1 MIRNSLSKM
10 FCKVKPGMCRLSM
23 NGIAVRTSSGDYK
36 TYDVATGQLV
46 NCADFVFDVGDEWFF
61 CIPTN
66 QLFKGDIIIANGSPA
81 AVIEIGDNQIKAF
94 RYEDSTI
101 VTIVPEHFVFLGNTY
116 FYSKIV
122 SLFGNMSGGMDMN
135 NIMSYMM
142 MSEMMKGSSGSGAD
156 NKMMPFMMMSMMGGH
171 NPFAN
176 IMGAM
181 NPSIQPAATNPA
193 PATAPIMTSA
203 IPVVPTAPT
212 VETSSTT
219 INEKGE

>member
-1 MIRNSLSKM
+1 MIRNSLNKM

-36 TYDVATGQLV
+36 TYDVTTGQLV

-66 QLFKGDIIIANGSPA
+66 QLFKGDIILANGSPA
-81 AVIEIGDNQIKAF
+81 AVIEVKDNLITAF

-101 VTIVPEHFVFLGNTY
+101 ITIVPEHFVFLGNTY

-122 SLFGNMSGGMDMN
+122 SLFGNMTGGMDMN

-142 MSEMMKGSSGSGAD
+142 MSEMMKGSSNGTSD

-181 NPSIQPAATNPA
+181 NPNIQPAVTNPTVPTTTAVA
-193 PATAPIMTSA
+193 PTI
-203 IPVVPTAPT
+203 PTAPA
-212 VETSSTT
+212 VEAPSMIST
-219 INEKGE
+219 NEKGE

>member
-1 MIRNSLSKM
+1 MIRNSLNKM

-23 NGIAVRTSSGDYK
+23 NGIAVKTSSGDYK

-66 QLFKGDIIIANGSPA
+66 QLFKGDIILVNNLPA
-81 AVIEIGDNQIKAF
+81 AVIEVKDNLITAF

-122 SLFGNMSGGMDMN
+122 SLFGNMTGGMDMN

-142 MSEMMKGSSGSGAD
+142 MSEMMKGSSNGTSD
-156 NKMMPFMMMSMMGGH
+156 NKMMPFMMMSMMSGH

-181 NPSIQPAATNPA
+181 NPNIQPVTTNPTM
-193 PATAPIMTSA
+193 PATAAAPA
-203 IPVVPTAPT
+203 IPTAPV
-212 VETSSTT
+212 VETPSMTST
-219 INEKGE
+219 NEKGE